1 MNKYDTPPVILV
13 DDPRQVF
20 EAFDADKL
28 AEAHIETK
36 PARYLIFAQ
45 EDAGW
50 VLRDY
55 LANRDY
61 PFHTRHAALRGL
73 ALRDGRN
80 EDFIGSPIEVNAY
93 GEPLENVEVI
103 A

>member
-1 MNKYDTPPVILV
+1 MNKYDTPPVILAS
-13 DDPRQVF
+13 DPRQVF
-20 EAFDADKL
+20 EALDADRA

-36 PARYLIFAQ
+36 PARYLLFTQA
-45 EDAGW
+45 DAGW

-55 LANRDY
+55 LAGRDY
-61 PFHTRHAALRGL
+61 PFHSRHAALRGM

-80 EDFIGSPIEVNAY
+80 EDFIGSALELNAY
-93 GEPLENVEVI
+93 GEPLENVEVF